1 MKVIITV
8 LIITICYL
16 FLMTKLEYY
25 RESNLIS
32 LTSPSQIENSSSSSS
47 LKESSSIDERIEVE
61 ISGQVNKPGK
71 YKVHIGDDLFSL
83 VEKAGGLTE
92 FADQESVDLY
102 YGLTELDLK
111 IYIPKDNGGNKIS
124 INTADLET
132 LQILPG
138 IGESTALKIIDYRN
152 TNGDFILIDH
162 IKRVNG
168 IGDSVF
174 NKIKDFITVWKS

>member
-32 LTSPSQIENSSSSSS
+32 LTSPSQIENSSSSSTS
-47 LKESSSIDERIEVE
+47 KHSSSIDERIEVE
-61 ISGQVNKPGK
+61 ITGEVSKPGK
-71 YKVHIGDDLFSL
+71 YKVNIGDDLFSL

-92 FADQESVDLY
+92 FVDEESIDLY
-102 YGLTELDLK
+102 YGLTEFDLK

-174 NKIKDFITVWKS
+174 NKIKDFITIWKK

>member
-32 LTSPSQIENSSSSSS
+32 LTSPNQIETSSSKYSSSSSS
-47 LKESSSIDERIEVE
+47 SIIDEKIEVE
-61 ISGQVNKPGK
+61 ITGQINKPGT
-71 YKVHIGDDLFSL
+71 YKVEIGDDIFTLI
-83 VEKAGGLTE
+83 EKAGGLTE
-92 FADQESVDLY
+92 LADNESINLY
-102 YGLTELDLK
+102 YCLTSLDTK

-124 INTADLET
+124 INSADLET

-138 IGESTALKIIDYRN
+138 IGEATATKIIDYRN
-152 TNGDFILIDH
+152 KNGDFLLIDH
-162 IKRVNG
+162 IKNVSG

-174 NKIKDFITVWKS
+174 NKIKDFITI

>member
-32 LTSPSQIENSSSSSS
+32 LTSPSQIENSSSSSTS
-47 LKESSSIDERIEVE
+47 KHSSSIDERIEVDITGE
-61 ISGQVNKPGK
+61 VSKPGK
-71 YKVHIGDDLFSL
+71 YKVFIGDDLFSL

-92 FADQESVDLY
+92 FADQESIDFY
-102 YGLTELDLK
+102 YGLTEFDLK

-174 NKIKDFITVWKS
+174 NKIKDFITVWKK